1 MAIDRLLKELDT
13 RFNQKTSQNLIAAY
27 RENSLLWRE
36 LDLHELPVNWFEFA
50 AANLIKWQPGH
61 LAIFFLEENLLL
73 QDWSDLSLDISTE
86 LIEKSDKTLETVRM
100 TGLEA
105 ASLRDATLLGLKL
118 REYRQKENSWAG
130 IAGFLQEGKT
140 KLSGWAN
147 VISILPV
154 LVPDFNLFLQEL
166 TKSYADKEPR
176 ELAETLL
183 SVLKKI
189 PMAENEQFDRLVKL
203 LEHTSLKF
211 KVVLL
216 SELASLVDESFIKLL
231 ASNLLLQDLDNDGS
245 IEAYQNLA
253 TLYQFAGQGQKARE
267 SLDSAFEA
275 INRNQAAILH
285 KMSLELER
293 TEPEEARKTWE
304 EVLRLEPDNDKY
316 RNQYA
321 EFLVSLNEIDSAID
335 LLDQTEDENTQAL
348 FGLRYPQLRAKSG
361 EVHSALDTAIQ
372 RKSLP
377 GKASRFEQKSDALK
391 AAEYA
396 FEQKNYKTA
405 ADYIRKALQE
415 QPNDLPSIRLAARIN
430 QRLANLNDAIESSVL
445 LSVFEPENKSNKKE
459 LSKLYLQ
466 TKQEEKALGI
476 YQEILKETQAPTR
489 EDLLTYAEIAIK
501 AGKAEEA
508 IPLAE
513 NFLKNDPL
521 DGEAMVIL
529 CQALINTGQ
538 KDRAISLLNQA
549 YEVAPEKPSSWLSL
563 AKIWTSLGE
572 NDQATLALK
581 KAKAALPDDPQILSA
596 LGKLYL
602 ENDQTTDAIAVLR
615 LANNSEPENREIRKS
630 LASAL
635 LKQGYSK
642 DAWELLKDLEEDY
655 ASDPELAY
663 VLGQNLLALDNAVQ
677 ARPYLQFAWNSL
689 HNEASLLS
697 YAACLLALNKQKSE
711 ANQKD
716 LESLLEALESN
727 QAKLPQGFE
736 MRLLQT
742 DLNAALGKH
751 EKAYESYLGLLDIPQ
766 SKAPRAYHHLQLQIG
781 KTALALGMN
790 DISLASLQEAM
801 LVNPDDLDT
810 RYALA
815 QAYCQ
820 AELKEEAF
828 NIARAALQISPSDV
842 DNLLWFSA
850 FMSENN
856 NEKESIQVLKD
867 ALHLR
872 PEEKILYLT
881 LARSYARLGDIEETK
896 KTLNRML
903 DIEGITTEEYV
914 SVANLYL
921 HLNQVEDASEIIQR
935 AISGNP
941 NPDFG
946 ETQNLVYSILRLGDG
961 GTALRLTQD
970 LANSLGNH
978 PCYPVLL
985 SDVLTANKQFLL
997 AIEQINPLVQNLEFN
1012 PENDCLSEQ
1021 TSVESMNSFPAYTK
1035 TGLLLRIIQLERITG
1050 DLNAAQKHADFAQN
1064 LDPNNH
1070 AIIEIQAGLAL
1081 SLGNSQ
1087 KLEGIL
1093 DFIASQSQSQ
1103 ASTLALVQLLCLDA
1117 MITAD
1122 YAKVRMLWEH
1132 FFVNQEE
1139 NAFSLAVRALL
1150 SFQAGEKEKAI
1161 KDLEHAKEAI
1171 EFDLVHQ
1178 SESAFDLTHHF
1189 DWIWASLACAISA
1202 WQAQEWQIA
1211 NLCFAAALSIV
1222 RINPVI
1228 NRLFPSYLSDNAR
1241 QHNNGSLLNI
1251 NRHLPELYTQDNPK
1265 DLLEEQI
1272 ATAGKFMK
1280 PSQLISELKIGQAV
1294 FNGHWD
1300 EENSMSQLVKNGRQA
1315 AQVLSV
1321 LLDSE
1326 KIDEIMEGFKEDE
1339 NVLIQNAI
1347 LNLSNHPQISAEI
1360 ADNLLVKNPDS
1371 PILLAILAYASRS
1384 EPLKAAEAIE
1394 KALESWNDEAEW
1406 HAFAATMYQD
1416 AKQYPEAAAHL
1427 EAALRLEAKNAR
1439 YWQLLG
1445 DVKLLEKDYHA
1456 AKDYFGKASDLFP
1469 GNPAALDSLA
1479 RINQQ
1484 LGEHQNAIQCW
1495 QKAAQLEPENPDYI
1509 LSIAQSHLARKEP
1522 ELAIHEINRALGRNP
1537 DHPKALLLKA
1547 ETEIESNN
1555 VNLAR
1560 LTIQAAEAIVA
1571 DPIPFELLS
1580 IELDRQLNFNG
1591 ALSKLKN
1598 LADANPTSIP
1608 VLNKLAE
1615 YQIEA
1620 GQLDKAERNLH
1631 QSQAIEEDNPQ
1642 TLLSLGKIDRL
1653 KGNLDQAISRLDKA
1667 IKLDP
1672 SLIDAYLEMGQTY
1685 QDRREVNNAIET
1697 YHKAIAMI
1705 SKDPRPY
1712 VQASAAYKESRDY
1725 RNAEFMLRQA
1735 AQISPTDQSIRRQL
1749 AALVAL
1755 NLVNNLQEAPN
1766 RK

>member
-1 MAIDRLLKELDT
+1 MAIDWLLKELDT
-13 RFNQKTSQNLIAAY
+13 RFNKKTSQNLIAAY
-27 RENSLLWRE
+27 RENFLLWRE
-36 LDLHELPVNWFEFA
+36 LDLHELPVNWLNFA
-50 AANLIKWQPGH
+50 DTDLQKWQPGF
-61 LAIFFLEENLLL
+61 LALFFLDENLLL
-73 QDWSDLSLDISTE
+73 QNWSDLSLNVPEE
-86 LIEKSDKTLETVRM
+86 LIEKADKTLETVRM

-105 ASLRDATLLGLKL
+105 ASLRDATLLALKL

-130 IAGFLQEGKT
+130 IVDFLQEGKT

-147 VISILPV
+147 TINLLTV
-154 LVPDFNLFLQEL
+154 LVPDFYTFLQEL
-166 TKSYADKEPR
+166 TKYYADKDAK
-176 ELAETLL
+176 ELAVTLL

-203 LEHTSLKF
+203 LDSTSLKF
-211 KVVLL
+211 KVALL
-216 SELASLVDESFIKLL
+216 NELASMVDDSFIKLL
-231 ASNLLLQDLDNDGS
+231 ASNLLLQDLDNDSS

-253 TLYQFAGQGQKARE
+253 TLYQFAGQGQKSRE
-267 SLDSAFEA
+267 SLENAFKA

-293 TEPEEARKTWE
+293 SQPNEARKTWE
-304 EVLRLEPDNDKY
+304 EVLRLEPDNDEY

-321 EFLVSLNEIDSAID
+321 EFLVSLNEIDTAID
-335 LLDQTEDENTQAL
+335 LLDQTQDENTQAL

-396 FEQKNYKTA
+396 YDQKNYKTA
-405 ADYIRKALQE
+405 AEYIRKALQE

-430 QRLANLNDAIESSVL
+430 QRLANLDDAIESSVL
-445 LSVFEPENKSNKKE
+445 LSVFEPDNKTNKKE
-459 LSKLYLQ
+459 LAKLYLQ
-466 TKQEEKALGI
+466 TKQEEKALDV
-476 YQEILKETQAPTR
+476 YQEILKESKIPSR
-489 EDLLTYAEIAIK
+489 DELLTYAEIAVK
-501 AGKAEEA
+501 AGKAEQA

-513 NFLKNDPL
+513 SFLKNDPL
-521 DGEAMVIL
+521 DGEALVIL
-529 CQALINTGQ
+529 CQALIANGQ
-538 KDRAISLLNQA
+538 KSRAVQLLEQA
-549 YEVAPEKPSSWLSL
+549 YEVAPEKPASWLSL

-572 NDQATLALK
+572 NEQATLALK
-581 KAKAALPDDPQILSA
+581 KAKAALPNDPQILTA

-602 ENDQTTDAIAVLR
+602 GNEQTTDAIAALR
-615 LANNSEPENREIRKS
+615 QAHSLDPANREIRKS

-635 LKQGYSK
+635 LKQSYSQE
-642 DAWELLKDLEEDY
+642 AWTYLEDLEDDY
-655 ASDPELAY
+655 ASDPELAI
-663 VLGQNLLALDNAVQ
+663 VIGQTQLAMDEAQQ

-689 HNEASLLS
+689 HNEQSLLS
-697 YAACLLALNKQKSE
+697 YAACLLALNKQNSL
-711 ANQKD
+711 ANQKE
-716 LESLLEALESN
+716 LESLSEALENN
-727 QAKLPQGFE
+727 QAKLPQDFE
-736 MRLLQT
+736 MTLLQT
-742 DLNAALGKH
+742 DLDVALGKY
-751 EKAYESYLGLLDIPQ
+751 EKGYQTYLSLLDHPQ
-766 SKAPRAYHHLQLQIG
+766 AKSLSTYHHLQFQIG
-781 KTALALGMN
+781 KSAFALGMN

-801 LVNPDDLDT
+801 LVKPDDLDT

-815 QAYCQ
+815 QSYCSS
-820 AELKEEAF
+820 ELEEEAF
-828 NIARAALQISPSDV
+828 TVARAALQIAPGDV
-842 DNLLWFSA
+842 KNILWFST
-850 FMSENN
+850 FMNDRN

-881 LARSYARLGDIEETK
+881 LARSYARLNDLVETS
-896 KTLNRML
+896 KTLNQML
-903 DIEGITTEEYV
+903 EIEGISTEEYV

-921 HLNQVEDASEIIQR
+921 HLNQTEEASKIIQR

-961 GTALRLTQD
+961 RTALHLCED

-985 SDVLTANKQFLL
+985 SDVLTANKQFFAAL
-997 AIEQINPLVQNLEFN
+997 EQIKPLVQNMEFS
-1012 PENDCLSEQ
+1012 PENACLDDQ
-1021 TSVESMNSFPAYTK
+1021 TMLESMGSFPEYTK
-1035 TGLLLRIIQLERITG
+1035 TGLLLRAIQLERMTG
-1050 DLNAAQKHADFAQN
+1050 DLNAAQKHVDFAQKFEPDN
-1064 LDPNNH
+1064 PELV
-1070 AIIEIQAGLAL
+1070 EIQAGLAL
-1081 SLGNSQ
+1081 ALGNSQ

-1093 DFIASQSQSQ
+1093 DYIASQTQNQFSQ
-1103 ASTLALVQLLCLDA
+1103 LALVQLLCLDA
-1117 MITAD
+1117 MIAGD
-1122 YAKVRMLWEH
+1122 FAKVQMLWEH
-1132 FFVNQEE
+1132 FLVNQDDT
-1139 NAFSLAVRALL
+1139 AFHLAVRALL
-1150 SFQAGEKEKAI
+1150 AFQSGEREIAI
-1161 KDLEHAKEAI
+1161 IDLQEAKEAI
-1171 EFDLVHQ
+1171 ELDLVNQ
-1178 SESAFDLTHHF
+1178 SKNAFEIAHHF
-1189 DWIWASLACAISA
+1189 DWIWACLASAVAA
-1202 WQAQEWQIA
+1202 WQLQEWESA
-1211 NLCFAAALSIV
+1211 NFCFAAALSIV
-1222 RINPVI
+1222 RINPIV
-1228 NRLFPSYLSDNAR
+1228 NQYFAAYLSDNAR
-1241 QHNNGSLLNI
+1241 MHNNGILLNI
-1251 NRHLPELYTQDNPK
+1251 DRHLPELYTEENPK
-1265 DLLEEQI
+1265 ALLEEQI

-1294 FNGHWD
+1294 FNGYWD
-1300 EENSMSQLVKNGRQA
+1300 DENSMNQLVKTGRQA

-1321 LLDSE
+1321 LLEAE
-1326 KIDEIMEGFKEDE
+1326 KIDEIMEGFKDDE

-1347 LNLSNHPQISAEI
+1347 LNLSNNPQLSAEI
-1360 ADNLLVKNPDS
+1360 AVNLLKKNQDDPL
-1371 PILLAILAYASRS
+1371 LLAILSYASRS
-1384 EPLKAAEAIE
+1384 EPLKASEAMDR
-1394 KALESWNDEAEW
+1394 ALEKWDDEAEW
-1406 HAFAATMYQD
+1406 QAFAATMYQD
-1416 AKQYPEAAAHL
+1416 ANQYAEAAAHL
-1427 EAALRLEAKNAR
+1427 EAALRLEPKNAR

-1469 GNPAALDSLA
+1469 GNPEALDSLA

-1484 LGEHQNAIQCW
+1484 LGEHQIAIQCW
-1495 QKAAQLEPENPDYI
+1495 QKAVQLDPENPEYM
-1509 LSIAQSHLARKEP
+1509 LAIAQSYLAKKEI
-1522 ELAIHEINRALGRNP
+1522 EAAMAEINRTLQSNP

-1547 ETEIESNN
+1547 EAEIEANN
-1555 VNLAR
+1555 SDLAR
-1560 LTIQAAEAIVA
+1560 LTIQAAQAVVA
-1571 DPIPFELLS
+1571 DQIPFELLS
-1580 IELDRQLNFNG
+1580 IELDRQHNFNT
-1591 ALSKLKN
+1591 ALNKLKN
-1598 LADANPTSIP
+1598 LGDANPNSIP

-1620 GQLDKAERNLH
+1620 GQLDKAEKILQ
-1631 QSQAIEEDNPQ
+1631 QSLAISEDNPQ

-1672 SLIDAYLEMGQTY
+1672 SRIDAYLEMGQTF

-1697 YHKAIAMI
+1697 YHKAIAMV

-1755 NLVNNLQEAPN
+1755 NLVNNLQEAPK

>member
-1 MAIDRLLKELDT
+1 MSIDWLLRELDQQ
-13 RFNQKTSQNLIAAY
+13 FNQKTSQRIIASY
-27 RENSLLWRE
+27 RENFLLWRE
-36 LDLHELPVNWFEFA
+36 LDLHELPANWFEFA
-50 AANLIKWQPGH
+50 DADLDKWQPGN
-61 LAIFFLEENLLL
+61 LALFFLDENLLL
-73 QDWSDLSLDISTE
+73 QDWSDLSLNVPEE
-86 LIEKSDKTLETVRM
+86 LIEKGDKTLETVRM

-105 ASLRDATLLGLKL
+105 ASLRDATLLALKL

-130 IAGFLQEGKT
+130 IADFLNEGKT
-140 KLSGWAN
+140 K
-147 VISILPV
+147 ISTWSNPISLLPV
-154 LVPDFNLFLQEL
+154 MVPDFNGLLQEL
-166 TKSYADKEPR
+166 IVTDEVKNPD
-176 ELAETLL
+176 ELAEGLIL
-183 SVLKKI
+183 ILKKL
-189 PMAENEQFDRLVKL
+189 PLAENELFDRLVKL
-203 LEHTSLKF
+203 LEFADLRLK
-211 KVVLL
+211 VAGVNALT
-216 SELASLVDESFIKLL
+216 SLVDESFLKLL

-245 IEAYQNLA
+245 IEAYQNMA

-267 SLDSAFEA
+267 SLDSAFKA
-275 INRNQAAILH
+275 INRKQAAILH

-293 TEPEEARKTWE
+293 SDPEEARKTWE
-304 EVLRLEPDNDKY
+304 EVLRLEPENDEY

-335 LLDQTEDENTQAL
+335 LLDQIQDENTQAL

-396 FEQKNYKTA
+396 YEQKNYKTA

-430 QRLANLNDAIESSVL
+430 QRLANLDDAIESSVL
-445 LSVFEPENKSNKKE
+445 LSVFEPENKTNKKD
-459 LSKLYLQ
+459 LAKLYLQ
-466 TKQEEKALGI
+466 TKQEEKALEI
-476 YQEILKETQAPTR
+476 YQEILKEAQIPTR

-521 DGEAMVIL
+521 DGEALVIL
-529 CQALINTGQ
+529 CQALIVTGQ
-538 KDRAISLLNQA
+538 KSRAVQLLEQA
-549 YEVAPEKPSSWLSL
+549 YEVAPEKPASWLSL

-572 NDQATLALK
+572 NEQATMALK
-581 KAKAALPDDPQILSA
+581 KAKAALPDDPQILTA

-602 ENDQTTDAIAVLR
+602 GNEQTTDAIATLR
-615 LANNSEPENREIRKS
+615 QAHSLDPANREIRKS

-635 LKQGYSK
+635 LKQAYNQE
-642 DAWELLKDLEEDY
+642 AWAYLEDLEDDY

-663 VLGQNLLALDNAVQ
+663 VIGQTQLAMDDAQ
-677 ARPYLQFAWNSL
+677 RAHPYLQFAWNSL
-689 HNEASLLS
+689 HNEDSLLS
-697 YAACLLALNKQKSE
+697 YATCLLALNKQSSE
-711 ANQKD
+711 ANQKE
-716 LESLLEALESN
+716 LESLSEALENN
-727 QAKLPQGFE
+727 QAKLAQDFE
-736 MRLLQT
+736 MLLLRT
-742 DLNAALGKH
+742 DLDATLGKH
-751 EKAYESYLGLLDIPQ
+751 EKAYQTYLSLLDSPQ
-766 SKAPRAYHHLQLQIG
+766 AKSPGTYHHLQYQIG
-781 KTALALGMN
+781 KSALALGMN

-801 LVNPDDLDT
+801 LVKPDDLDT

-815 QAYCQ
+815 QSYCSS
-820 AELKEEAF
+820 ELEEEAN
-828 NIARAALQISPSDV
+828 NIARAALQIAPGDV
-842 DNLLWFSA
+842 KNILWFST
-850 FMSENN
+850 FMNDRN

-872 PEEKILYLT
+872 PDEKILYLT
-881 LARSYARLGDIEETK
+881 LARTFARLAEIEETK

-914 SVANLYL
+914 NIANLYL
-921 HLNQVEDASEIIQR
+921 QLNQTEEASKIIQQ

-941 NPDFG
+941 QPDFS

-961 GTALRLTQD
+961 RTALRLCED

-985 SDVLTANKQFLL
+985 SDVLTANKQFLAAL
-997 AIEQINPLVQNLEFN
+997 EQIKPLVQNLEFN
-1012 PENDCLSEQ
+1012 PENDCFDGQ
-1021 TSVESMNSFPAYTK
+1021 AKFESMGSFPEYTK
-1035 TGLLLRIIQLERITG
+1035 TGLLLRAIQLERMTG
-1050 DLNAAQKHADFAQN
+1050 DLNAAQKHVDFAQK
-1064 LDPNNH
+1064 LDPDNPELV
-1070 AIIEIQAGLAL
+1070 EIQAGLAL
-1081 SLGNSQ
+1081 ALGNSQ

-1093 DFIASQSQSQ
+1093 DYIASQSQDQFSRI
-1103 ASTLALVQLLCLDA
+1103 ALVQLLCLDA
-1117 MITAD
+1117 MIAGD
-1122 YAKVRMLWEH
+1122 FAKVQMLWEH
-1132 FFVNQEE
+1132 FLVNQDET
-1139 NAFSLAVRALL
+1139 AFHLAVRALL
-1150 SFQAGEKEKAI
+1150 ASQSGEREIAI
-1161 KDLEHAKEAI
+1161 ADLQKAKEAI
-1171 EFDLVHQ
+1171 EFDLVYQ
-1178 SESAFDLTHHF
+1178 SKHAFEIAHHF
-1189 DWIWASLACAISA
+1189 DWIWACLATAVAA
-1202 WQAQEWQIA
+1202 WQLQEWQTA

-1222 RINPVI
+1222 RINPIV
-1228 NRLFPSYLSDNAR
+1228 NQYFAAYLSDNAR
-1241 QHNNGSLLNI
+1241 MHNNGLLLNI
-1251 NRHLPELYTQDNPK
+1251 DRHLPELYTEENPK
-1265 DLLEEQI
+1265 ALLEEKI

-1294 FNGHWD
+1294 FNGYWD
-1300 EENSMSQLVKNGRQA
+1300 KENSMNQLVKNGRQA

-1321 LLDSE
+1321 LLDAE
-1326 KIDEIMEGFKEDE
+1326 KISEIMEAFKDDE
-1339 NVLIQNAI
+1339 IVLTQNAI
-1347 LNLSNHPQISAEI
+1347 LNLSKNPQISAEI
-1360 ADNLLVKNPDS
+1360 AENLLNKKQNEPL
-1371 PILLAILAYASRS
+1371 LLAILAYASRG
-1384 EPLKAAEAIE
+1384 EPLKASEAME
-1394 KALESWNDEAEW
+1394 RALESWVDEAEW

-1427 EAALRLEAKNAR
+1427 EAALRFEPKNAR

-1469 GNPAALDSLA
+1469 GNPEALDSLA

-1484 LGEHQNAIQCW
+1484 LGEHQIAIQCW
-1495 QKAAQLEPENPDYI
+1495 QKAVQLDPENPEY
-1509 LSIAQSHLARKEP
+1509 LLAIAQSYLAKKEIEP
-1522 ELAIHEINRALGRNP
+1522 AMVEIDRALQGNP
-1537 DHPKALLLKA
+1537 NHPKALLLKA
-1547 ETEIESNN
+1547 EAEIEANN
-1555 VNLAR
+1555 PELAR
-1560 LTIQAAEAIVA
+1560 LTIQAAEAVVA
-1571 DPIPFELLS
+1571 DSIPFELLS
-1580 IELDRQLNFNG
+1580 IELDRQHNFNT
-1591 ALSKLKN
+1591 ALNRLKN
-1598 LADANPTSIP
+1598 LADANSNSIA
-1608 VLNKLAE
+1608 VLNKFAE

-1620 GQLDKAERNLH
+1620 GQLDKAEKILQ
-1631 QSQAIEEDNPQ
+1631 QSLAISEENPQ

-1672 SLIDAYLEMGQTY
+1672 SRIDAYLEMGQTF
-1685 QDRREVNNAIET
+1685 QDRREVTNAIET
-1697 YHKAIAMI
+1697 YHKAIAMV

>member
-13 RFNQKTSQNLIAAY
+13 RFNQETSQNLIASY
-27 RENSLLWRE
+27 RENFLLWRE
-36 LDLHELPVNWFEFA
+36 LDLHELPANWFEFA
-50 AANLIKWQPGH
+50 GANLLKWQPGF
-61 LAIFFLEENLLL
+61 LALFFLDEKLLL
-73 QDWSDLSLDISTE
+73 QDWSDLSLDVPE
-86 LIEKSDKTLETVRM
+86 EFIEKGDKTLETVRM

-105 ASLRDATLLGLKL
+105 ASLRDATLLALKL
-118 REYRQKENSWAG
+118 REYRQTENSWAG
-130 IAGFLQEGKT
+130 VADFLQEGKIN
-140 KLSGWAN
+140 LSGWAN

-166 TKSYADKEPR
+166 TKSYADKDPK

-211 KVVLL
+211 KVAVLT
-216 SELASLVDESFIKLL
+216 ELPSLVDESFIKLL

-245 IEAYQNLA
+245 IEAWQNLA
-253 TLYQFAGQGQKARE
+253 TLYQFAGQAQKARE
-267 SLDSAFEA
+267 SLDSAFKA

-304 EVLRLEPDNDKY
+304 EVLRLEPDNDEY

-335 LLDQTEDENTQAL
+335 LLDQTQDENTQAL

-396 FEQKNYKTA
+396 YEQKNYKTA

-415 QPNDLPSIRLAARIN
+415 QPNDLPAIRLAARIN
-430 QRLANLNDAIESSVL
+430 QRLANIDDAIESSVL

-476 YQEILKETQAPTR
+476 YQEILKETQVPTR

-513 NFLKNDPL
+513 SFLKKDPL

-529 CQALINTGQ
+529 SQALINTGQ
-538 KDRAISLLNQA
+538 KERAISLLNQA

-602 ENDQTTDAIAVLR
+602 ANDQTTDAIAVLR
-615 LANNSEPENREIRKS
+615 LANNSEPENREVRKS

-642 DAWELLKDLEEDY
+642 DAWEIVKNLEDDY

-663 VLGQNLLALDNAVQ
+663 VLGQNLLAMDNAVQ

-697 YAACLLALNKQKSE
+697 YAACLLALNKQNSE

-727 QAKLPQGFE
+727 QAKLPQDFE

-751 EKAYESYLGLLDIPQ
+751 EKAYESYLTLLDIPQ

-781 KTALALGMN
+781 KSALALGMN

-828 NIARAALQISPSDV
+828 NIARAALQIAPSEV
-842 DNLLWFSA
+842 DNLLWFIA
-850 FMSENN
+850 FMSEHN

-881 LARSYARLGDIEETK
+881 LARTYARLGDIEETK

-921 HLNQVEDASEIIQR
+921 HLNQVEEASEIIQK

-970 LANSLGNH
+970 LENSLGNH

-997 AIEQINPLVQNLEFN
+997 AIEQINPLVQNMEFN

-1021 TSVESMNSFPAYTK
+1021 TSLESMSSFPAYTK
-1035 TGLLLRIIQLERITG
+1035 TGLSLRIIQLERMTG

-1070 AIIEIQAGLAL
+1070 AIIEIQAELAL

-1093 DFIASQSQSQ
+1093 DFIASQSQNQ

-1117 MITAD
+1117 MIAAD

-1139 NAFSLAVRALL
+1139 NAFNLSVRALL
-1150 SFQAGEKEKAI
+1150 SFQTGEKEKAI
-1161 KDLEHAKEAI
+1161 KDLEYAKEAI
-1171 EFDLVHQ
+1171 EFDHVHQ

-1202 WQAQEWQIA
+1202 WQMQEWQVA

-1222 RINPVI
+1222 RINPVV
-1228 NRLFPSYLSDNAR
+1228 NRLFAAYLSDNAR
-1241 QHNNGSLLNI
+1241 QHNNGGMLNI
-1251 NRHLPELYTQDNPK
+1251 KRHLPELYTQDNPK

-1294 FNGHWD
+1294 FNGYWD
-1300 EENSMSQLVKNGRQA
+1300 NENSMSQLVKNGHQA

-1326 KIDEIMEGFKEDE
+1326 KINEIMEGFKDDE
-1339 NVLIQNAI
+1339 NVLIQKAI
-1347 LNLSNHPQISAEI
+1347 LDLNNNPQNSAEV
-1360 ADNLLVKNPDS
+1360 ADNLLVKNPND
-1371 PILLAILAYASRS
+1371 PILLAILAYASRG
-1384 EPLKAAEAIE
+1384 EPLKAVEAIE
-1394 KALESWNDEAEW
+1394 QALGSWDDEAEW

-1416 AKQYPEAAAHL
+1416 TKQYSEAAAHL
-1427 EAALRLEAKNAR
+1427 EAALRLEPKNAR

-1469 GNPAALDSLA
+1469 GNPEALDSLA

-1484 LGEHQNAIQCW
+1484 LGEHQIAIQCW
-1495 QKAAQLEPENPDYI
+1495 QKASQLEPENPDYI

-1522 ELAIHEINRALGRNP
+1522 ELAINEINRALGRNP

-1547 ETEIESNN
+1547 ETEIDSNN

-1571 DPIPFELLS
+1571 DPIPFELLA
-1580 IELDRQLNFNG
+1580 IELDRQLNFNA
-1591 ALSKLKN
+1591 ALNKLKN
-1598 LADANPTSIP
+1598 LADANPNSIA

-1620 GQLDKAERNLH
+1620 GQLDKAERNLQH
-1631 QSQAIEEDNPQ
+1631 SQAIEEDNPQ

-1735 AQISPTDQSIRRQL
+1735 AQVSPTDQSIRRQL
-1749 AALVAL
+1749 AGLVAL
-1755 NLVNNLQEAPN
+1755 NLVNNLQEAPK